1 MARIVGDPQH
11 IANAV
16 RYILE
21 QPIGINVQEML
32 IRPPISTKA

>member
-1 MARIVGDPQH
+1 MTKIVGDPQH

-21 QPIGINVQEML
+21 APIEINIQEML
-32 IRPPISTKA
+32 IRPPISAKA